1 MIALSVT
8 SLMVWYE
15 YQYDYQTSKLV
26 LSNVYNFLGSCSDS
40 TYCNIA
46 PLYTKTN
53 SNNTS
58 ITDTSICNG
67 ECNIIA
73 SSNLQKSRGF
83 AIVSEYSEQQ
93 VGAAMNLLTLCK
105 WSKYVKIYPVEP
117 FVRES
122 MYRLPKSLS
131 KTVTLKALRFRDY
144 FNISFWNT
152 LSPQYGAAKLVSW
165 KTFMRNKPQSFI
177 YVVLLTNLQSKTTSN
192 SLLVNNET
200 ENESLCRRGY
210 LQFLARYKNDTD
222 HILQVKLVRQVCM
235 SIVVPMS
242 IKEFSEQIYGGFK
255 PDEVIV
261 WFSVW
266 RGIAKSSGKIM
277 LLEEPYH
284 RTPETIKLLQT
295 SGKIMQDSKLYVEET
310 MKSTFGHYIAISVR
324 TVMRARFMDPSNH
337 YAFFHN
343 CYKKLK
349 QGISMATVNISSTK
363 IFVAAD
369 LGRFGD
375 TYANK
380 HMSNEMIKVVLNELF
395 DVVYNGSLTIDK
407 WEQSFIDVTNG
418 ITDSGYIAA
427 LQGHILQNSGCLIVF
442 GGKSYFQG
450 NVLFKYKQ
458 SSLGNGCVIEVCY
471 VPYKGTTH
479 LTS

>member
-1 MIALSVT
+1 M
-8 SLMVWYE
+8 WYE
-15 YQYDYQTSKLV
+15 YQNDYQASTSV
-26 LSNVYNFLGSCSDS
+26 LSLVTNVYNYFSSCSDS
-40 TYCNIA
+40 TYCKIA
-46 PLYTKTN
+46 SLYAQN
-53 SNNTS
+53 NGSNTS
-58 ITDTSICNG
+58 INNTNIRNG
-67 ECNIIA
+67 KLKVVT

-83 AIVSEYSEQQ
+83 AIVSVYSEQQ

-165 KTFMRNKPQSFI
+165 ETFMRNKPQSFI
-177 YVVLLTNLQSKTTSN
+177 FVVLLTNLKSNTTSN
-192 SLLVNNET
+192 TLFVNNET
-200 ENESLCRRGY
+200 ENESLCRRRY
-210 LQFLARYKNDTD
+210 LQFLARYKSELD
-222 HILQVKLVRQVCM
+222 HVLQVKLVRQVCM

-242 IKEFSEQIYGGFK
+242 IREFSEQIYGGFK
-255 PDEVIV
+255 SNEVIV

-266 RGIAKSSGKIM
+266 RGIAKGSRIL
-277 LLEEPYH
+277 LLEEFYH
-284 RTPETIKLLQT
+284 RTPETLTMLQR
-295 SGKIMQDSKLYVEET
+295 SGKIMQDSKLYVEEI

-324 TVMRARFMDPSNH
+324 TVTRAKFMDSKNH

-349 QGISMATVNISSTK
+349 PAIAMATLNISSSK

-375 TYANK
+375 TYAYVY
-380 HMSNEMIKVVLNELF
+380 MSNEMMTLVLNELF

-427 LQGHILQNSGCLIVF
+427 LQSNILQNSGCLVMF

-450 NVLFKYKQ
+450 NALHKYKQ
-458 SSLGNGCVIEVCY
+458 SRIGKGCVIEVCY
-471 VPYKGTTH
+471 VPEKHTIY